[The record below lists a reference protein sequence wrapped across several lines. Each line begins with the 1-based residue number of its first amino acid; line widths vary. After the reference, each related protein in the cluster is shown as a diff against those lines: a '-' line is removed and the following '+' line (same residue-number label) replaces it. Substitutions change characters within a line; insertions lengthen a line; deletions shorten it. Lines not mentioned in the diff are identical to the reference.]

1 MKTGFV
7 FDLDGTLI
15 DSVYQHVIA
24 WSELAIVT
32 SKSLLMKFQ
41 TFAPTEIS
49 SGSHLL
55 AILTDAGNRRSR

>member
-24 WSELAIVT
+24 WSEALT
-32 SKSLLMKFQ
+32 SEASY
-41 TFAPTEIS
+41 S
-49 SGSHLL
+49 
-55 AILTDAGNRRSR
+55 RSNYSRSWAASWPKQ